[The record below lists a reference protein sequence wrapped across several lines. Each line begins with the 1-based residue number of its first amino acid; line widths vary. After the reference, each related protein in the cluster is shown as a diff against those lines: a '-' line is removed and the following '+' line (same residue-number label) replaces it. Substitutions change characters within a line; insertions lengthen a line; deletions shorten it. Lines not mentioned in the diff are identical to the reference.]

1 MGPPDGTAGGTV
13 AGFDFAARTR
23 LVFGPGSFER
33 LGDLAREAAFRRTL
47 LVSDPGLAST
57 GYPARGRR
65 LLERAG
71 IDVVTFDGFG
81 PEPDAGMVETGAE
94 VVRAA
99 RVDSMVALGGGS
111 SLDCAKG
118 LNFLVSCGGRM
129 ADYRGYGK
137 ATAVLLPMIGV
148 PTTAGTGSDAQS
160 YALISDGLTHEKMA
174 CGDPGAAFR
183 VAVLDPELTLSLP
196 RAVTA
201 ATGYDALSHAV
212 ESCVT
217 TRRNALS
224 AVFAREAFRM
234 LEAHFE
240 RVLDAPGD
248 LAARSAMMLGA
259 HLAGLAIEASM
270 LGATHAC
277 ANPLSARYGT
287 IHGVAIALLL
297 PHVVRWNG
305 ADAGPLYAE
314 LLRAAGR
321 GPGADP
327 AATLADRLERLAVHA
342 GLPRGLSAAGVPRGD
357 LPALAGQAA
366 EQWTG
371 RFNPRPF
378 DASGALELYEQAYGA

>member
-1 MGPPDGTAGGTV
+1 LEGRT
-13 AGFDFAARTR
+13 GFDFTARTR
-23 LVFGPGSFER
+23 IVFGPGTLER
-33 LGDLAREAAFRRTL
+33 LGELAHDAGFRRTL

-57 GYPARGRR
+57 GHPERGRR

-71 IDVVTFDGFG
+71 LEVAPFHDFA
-81 PEPDAGMVETGAE
+81 PEPDSAMVEAGAE
-94 VVRAA
+94 AARKA
-99 RVDSMVALGGGS
+99 RVDSIVAVGGGS

-118 LNFLVSCGGRM
+118 LNFVLTSGGRM

-137 ATAVLLPMIGV
+137 ATAAMLPMIAV
-148 PTTAGTGSDAQS
+148 PTTAGTGSEAQS
-160 YALISDGLTHEKMA
+160 YALISDSRTHDKMA

-183 VAVLDPELTLSLP
+183 VAVLDPELTVSLP

-212 ESCVT
+212 ESYVT
-217 TRRNALS
+217 TTRNPLS
-224 AVFAREAFRM
+224 TVFAREAFRM
-234 LEAHFE
+234 LEGHFE
-240 RVLDAPGD
+240 RVLDTPSD
-248 LAARSAMMLGA
+248 LSARAAMMLGA

-305 ADAGPLYAE
+305 ANAAPLYAE
-314 LLRAAGR
+314 LLGSVGR
-321 GPGADP
+321 DPGAEP
-327 AATLADRLERLAVHA
+327 AATLADRLEQLAIHA
-342 GLPRGLSAAGVPRGD
+342 GLPRGLRAAGVSRND
-357 LPALAGQAA
+357 LPVLAGHAA

-378 DASGALELYEQAYGA
+378 DAEGALELYERAYGT